1 MFEEIQDEEGN
12 VLDPNA
18 SEEVEDQEAKDE
30 DASEVRATAA
40 AKRKARELGVRIY
53 DVKGTGS
60 GGRILVK
67 DVEKAAR

>member
-1 MFEEIQDEEGN
+1 
-12 VLDPNA
+12 
-18 SEEVEDQEAKDE
+18 
-30 DASEVRATAA
+30 VRATEA